1 MRQLIGGRAEA
12 FLGGSFTGVIWSRG
26 AHLIKNSYLSC
37 AVAQNLKQQCGP
49 KHIND
54 IEYIFIPM
62 MLRLTR
68 TYSTALPND
77 IKYFY
82 TYDGMSNKNVFY

>member
-1 MRQLIGGRAEA
+1 
-12 FLGGSFTGVIWSRG
+12 
-26 AHLIKNSYLSC
+26 
-37 AVAQNLKQQCGP
+37 
-49 KHIND
+49 
-54 IEYIFIPM
+54 